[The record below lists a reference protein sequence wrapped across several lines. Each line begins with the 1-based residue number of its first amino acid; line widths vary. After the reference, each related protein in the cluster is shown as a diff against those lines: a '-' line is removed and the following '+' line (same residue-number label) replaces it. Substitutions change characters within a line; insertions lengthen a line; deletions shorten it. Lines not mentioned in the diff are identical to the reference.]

1 MFVLWG
7 GLTSKLDIYYIK
19 FYQIYLYSSLNDFD
33 ILKFWSLF
41 SVISL
46 PEEDS
51 LSRSNSTGP
60 FPLTTSARLDL
71 NWIFK
76 GSSPNLLL
84 ILCEFKQTN

>member
-7 GLTSKLDIYYIK
+7 GVTSKLDIYYIK
-19 FYQIYLYSSLNDFD
+19 FYQIYLYSSLNDFN

-41 SVISL
+41 SAISL
-46 PEEDS
+46 PEDDS

-60 FPLTTSARLDL
+60 FPLTSARLDL
-71 NWIFK
+71 NWIFQ

-84 ILCEFKQTN
+84 LLSEFKQTN